1 MAERQDL
8 TVGVLGGGV
17 LGLSTA
23 AALAKH
29 GAKVILLT
37 DGTVANG
44 ASGRSLAWLN
54 SFGMRSTEYHQL
66 RLLGLDRYRTLAAR
80 VPGSGDHL
88 RFDGGLTWVTPESL
102 EDRRTAFQ
110 HMRDNGYA
118 AEWIGRQEVAELT
131 PGIDPAA
138 IPEEG
143 AVFNPQEGWVHLPW
157 LIQHLA
163 GELLARGG
171 EIRED
176 ARSEE
181 RRVGKE
187 CRSRWSPY
195 H

>member
-54 SFGMRSTEYHQL
+54 SFGMRSTQYHQL

-80 VPGSGDHL
+80 IPSAHRHL
-88 RFDGGLTWVTPESL
+88 RFDGGLTWVMPEKL
-102 EDRRTAFQ
+102 EEDRKS
-110 HMRDNGYA
+110 
-118 AEWIGRQEVAELT
+118 V
-131 PGIDPAA
+131 
-138 IPEEG
+138 
-143 AVFNPQEGWVHLPW
+143 V
-157 LIQHLA
+157 
-163 GELLARGG
+163 
-171 EIRED
+171 
-176 ARSEE
+176 
-181 RRVGKE
+181 
-187 CRSRWSPY
+187 
-195 H
+195 